1 MRDESTLISC
11 GAEGRVKVWDVSG
24 PSGGGELRMSW
35 GYNGITDEDD
45 QHDKELLE
53 EDGTFPGATSVEA
66 LKTDLK
72 RVAVAY
78 QNAVVKIFDIA
89 TGKEVA
95 RLASDIS
102 YGM

>member
-1 MRDESTLISC
+1 MIYLFYFNRSQIE
-11 GAEGRVKVWDVSG
+11 R
-24 PSGGGELRMSW
+24 
-35 GYNGITDEDD
+35 
-45 QHDKELLE
+45 QKELLE

-102 YGM
+102 YGMWPLAKVNECR